1 MTAFA
6 RLRLAPLGRVGENRC
21 RAQPS
26 RERSAAARPAISPRA
41 FTPNGVVRAERER
54 RLRTKRAVHLR
65 GQRALRALLPSGLGS
80 RYRADP
86 PRGVLEGVAGDVHL
100 RSTARSNRVCATPRA
115 RLCNRRCRLS
125 KARHRRRE
133 EGRGPTVLS
142 GRARAHERPR
152 ATATDRYALVW
163 RRGDA
168 ASGADGNA
176 RGRAATRGRA
186 AR

>member
-6 RLRLAPLGRVGENRC
+6 RLRLAPLGHVGENRC

-54 RLRTKRAVHLR
+54 RMRTKRAVYLR
-65 GQRALRALLPSGLGS
+65 GQRALRALLPFGLGS

-86 PRGVLEGVAGDVHL
+86 PGGVLEGMAGDVHL
-100 RSTARSNRVCATPRA
+100 RSTPGSNRVRATPRA

-133 EGRGPTVLS
+133 EGRGSAVLS
-142 GRARAHERPR
+142 SGTRAHERPR
-152 ATATDRYALVW
+152 ATATDRHPLVR

-168 ASGADGNA
+168 ASGAHGSA
-176 RGRAATRGRA
+176 RGRAAR
-186 AR
+186 